1 MAKKTLSAELA
12 SASPR
17 RTERFDR
24 DWRFQRG
31 DAPGAE
37 APDLDDSGWRG
48 VDLPH
53 DWSVEDLPA
62 LSPAT
67 VTGSAPAA
75 VAPRRSGP
83 FDSTAEG
90 GGAQGFTVGGLG
102 WYRKRFSLPESERG
116 RHVTLTFDGVYM
128 NATVWCNGVCLGE
141 HPYGYTGFHLDV
153 TPHLRFG
160 TEPNVIVVK
169 VDASGKSSRWFPGAG
184 IYRHVWLTMT
194 GADRVEPWGVFVT
207 TPEVSAARALVRV
220 QTTLE
225 WATVADGAAELATTV
240 VDAAGQTLATVV
252 SPCVVVAGR
261 QTVEQE
267 LTVATP
273 ALWSP
278 ETPVLQR
285 LVSTLRRAGQPLDRV
300 ETVFGIRHVEMD
312 AERGF
317 RLNGQALK
325 LRGGCVHHDNGCL
338 GACTYDRA
346 EERRVELLKAAGFN
360 AIRTSHNPPS
370 PGFLDACDRLGV
382 LVMDEAFDCWNQ
394 GKSPRDY
401 GRFFAAWWERDIE
414 AMVCR
419 DRNHPSVVM
428 WSIGNEIPEQAT
440 PEGAE
445 RGRGLSAWVR
455 ALDPSRAVAIGAHPG
470 AKPWEALDAQFG
482 HLEVCGYNYREDC
495 YRPDHERL
503 PARLIAGTESFPLKC
518 FEHWMATL
526 DLPYVIGDFVW
537 TAMDYLGESALGF
550 THFEGEPSLY
560 ATWPWTVSNCGDLD
574 LCCWRRPQ
582 SYYRAAVWGLE
593 PTVSCFVQPPLPPG
607 KTKELV
613 WGWGWPDERES
624 WTWPGQ
630 EGRPL
635 TVRVY
640 SSCPQVRLRLNG
652 RDLGAQATTRST
664 RFTATYEVPY
674 EPGALLAT
682 GLDAA
687 GQELASWRLDTAGA
701 AAALRLTPERTQ
713 LAADGQDLCFVS
725 VELRDAAGVLNPD
738 AESLVRFRLEGPGT
752 IVAVGSPDPRGI
764 ASFQQ
769 PERPAYRG
777 RCLVV
782 LKTGARAGNLRLTA
796 EAAGLPPATLT
807 VRSSP

>member
-1 MAKKTLSAELA
+1 MAKKTVPAKRA
-12 SASPR
+12 AASPR
-17 RTERFDR
+17 RTERFDL

-37 APDLDDSGWRG
+37 AADLDDAGWRAI
-48 VDLPH
+48 DLPH

-62 LSPAT
+62 LAPAT
-67 VTGSAPAA
+67 PSATMTAQ
-75 VAPRRSGP
+75 RSGP
-83 FDSTAEG
+83 FDSGAEG
-90 GGAQGFTVGGLG
+90 GGAQGFTVGGVG
-102 WYRKRFSLPESERG
+102 WYRKHFSLPKSRRG
-116 RHVTLTFDGVYM
+116 QRFTLTFDGVYM
-128 NATVWCNGVCLGE
+128 NATVWCNGVRVGE
-141 HPYGYTGFHLDV
+141 HPYGYTGFHLDL

-160 TEPNVIVVK
+160 DELNLIAVK

-184 IYRHVWLTMT
+184 IYRHVWLTVT
-194 GADRVEPWGVFVT
+194 GTTRVAPWGVFVT
-207 TPEVSAARALVRV
+207 TPEVTAERARVRV
-220 QTTLE
+220 QTTLDGI
-225 WATVADGAAELATTV
+225 ASADGTVELETAV
-240 VDAAGQTLATVV
+240 INAAGQTLATTV
-252 SPCVVVAGR
+252 SPCPAAAGR

-267 LTVATP
+267 LAIATP

-278 ETPVLQR
+278 ASPVLHR
-285 LVSTLRRAGQPLDRV
+285 LVSTLRLAGQPVDRV
-300 ETVFGIRHVEMD
+300 ETSFGIRRIEID
-312 AERGF
+312 AASGF
-317 RLNGQALK
+317 RLNGQPLK

-370 PGFLDACDRLGV
+370 PAFLDACDRLGV
-382 LVMDEAFDCWNQ
+382 LVMDEAFDCWSQ
-394 GKSPRDY
+394 GKSPLDY
-401 GRFFAAWWERDIE
+401 GRFFASWWERDIE

-440 PEGAE
+440 AEGAE
-445 RGRGLSAWVR
+445 RGRWLSAWVR

-470 AKPWEALDAQFG
+470 TKPWTDLDAQFA
-482 HLEVCGYNYREDC
+482 HLDVCGYNYREDC

-503 PARLIAGTESFPLKC
+503 PGRVIAGTESFPLKS
-518 FEHWMATL
+518 FECWMAAL

-537 TAMDYLGESALGF
+537 TALDYLGESALGF

-582 SYYRAAVWGLE
+582 AYYRAALWGLE

-652 RDLGAQATTRST
+652 RDLGVRVTTRDT

-674 EPGALLAT
+674 EPGVLQAV
-682 GLDAA
+682 GLDSA

-701 AAALRLTPERTQ
+701 PAALRLTPDRTQ
-713 LAADGQDLCFVS
+713 LAADGQDLCFVT
-725 VELRDAAGVLNPD
+725 VEVLDAAGVLCPG
-738 AESLVRFRLEGPGT
+738 AENRVRFRLEGPGT
-752 IVAVGSPDPRGI
+752 IVAVGSPDPRST

-782 LKTGARAGNLRLTA
+782 LKTGVRAGKLTLTA
-796 EAAGLPPATLT
+796 ETAGLLPAAVT
-807 VRSSP
+807 VRSSR